1 VSEKS
6 EKSEKSEIG
15 QPVKFPDTE
24 EPSARIGPVERMLEG
39 TLFASRWLLLPFYA
53 GLVLSLIALLVQFG
67 RELFHLLTEMTVL
80 TDAETTILVLSLI
93 DVVLTANLVL
103 MVVLSGYENSIS
115 KLDLKG
121 ADRPSWLGKLDA
133 SGLKQKVFGS
143 IVAIS
148 AIQLLRVFMQV
159 GKADDRDLWWSS
171 GIHMVFVVS
180 AILLSLSDRISAN
193 TKKG

>member
-1 VSEKS
+1 MSDKHESDKHAN
-6 EKSEKSEIG
+6 G
-15 QPVKFPDTE
+15 T
-24 EPSARIGPVERMLEG
+24 SASGIPGDAPPKVGPLERMLEG
-39 TLFASRWLLLPFYA
+39 GLFASRWLLLPFYA

-67 RELFHLLTEMTVL
+67 RELIHLLTDMTTL
-80 TDAETTILVLSLI
+80 TEAETTILVLSLI

-159 GKADDRDLWWSS
+159 DKATDRDLWWSS

-180 AILLSLSDRISAN
+180 AILLSLSDRISAGA
-193 TKKG
+193 KKG

>member
-1 VSEKS
+1 M
-6 EKSEKSEIG
+6 
-15 QPVKFPDTE
+15 
-24 EPSARIGPVERMLEG
+24 PSADAGHDTQVDPKAGPTAGPGNAHKPGAIERTLERG
-39 TLFASRWLLLPFYA
+39 LFASRWLLLPFYV
-53 GLVLSLIALLVQFG
+53 GLVVSLAALLVQFG
-67 RELFHLLTEMTVL
+67 RELVHLVTHITTLTES
-80 TDAETTILVLSLI
+80 ETTILVLSMI

-115 KLDLKG
+115 KLDLEG
-121 ADRPSWLGKLDA
+121 TDRPSWLGKLDA

-159 GKADDRDLWWSS
+159 DKASDRDLWWSS

-180 AILLSLSDRISAN
+180 ALILTLSDRFSASA
-193 TKKG
+193 KK

>member
-1 VSEKS
+1 MAVDSDDQITDKQASKS
-6 EKSEKSEIG
+6 KPG
-15 QPVKFPDTE
+15 L
-24 EPSARIGPVERMLEG
+24 VESILERG
-39 TLFASRWLLLPFYA
+39 LFASRWLLLPFYV
-53 GLVLSLIALLVQFG
+53 GLVVSLVALLVQFS
-67 RELFHLLTEMTVL
+67 RELVHLVGDMSTLTE
-80 TDAETTILVLSLI
+80 AETTILVLSLI

-115 KLDLKG
+115 KIDLEG
-121 ADRPSWLGKLDA
+121 ADRPSWMGKLDA

-159 GKADDRDLWWSS
+159 EKATDRELWWSS

-180 AILLSLSDRISAN
+180 AILLALSDRISAGA
-193 TKKG
+193 KKH